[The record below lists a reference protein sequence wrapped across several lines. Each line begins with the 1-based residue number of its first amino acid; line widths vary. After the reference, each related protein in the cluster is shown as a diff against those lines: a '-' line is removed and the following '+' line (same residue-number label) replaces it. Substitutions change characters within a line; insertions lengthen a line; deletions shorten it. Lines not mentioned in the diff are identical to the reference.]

1 MHQDKILLSCKGGH
15 LVLPAKPML
24 DRSDGGQLLV
34 LPPRVVWDRTALN
47 AQELGY
53 FSALV
58 AAGAAAMLAVLPQ
71 LQGGC
76 INYWDAGNWALND
89 AAPPEGVKNGVEHR
103 KLHLHLLGRSPQA
116 QHPDWRWGESPK
128 FPDYVNRSSWMKGL
142 NSLNLAETGAI
153 MAKAQLILV
162 GKYGFSVAEIE
173 VF

>member
-1 MHQDKILLSCKGGH
+1 MHQDKVLLSCKGGY
-15 LVLPAKPML
+15 LVLPATPML
-24 DRSDGGQLLV
+24 DRRDGGQLIV
-34 LPPRVVWDRTALN
+34 LPPRVVWDRTALD

-89 AAPPEGVKNGVEHR
+89 AAPPVGLKNGAEHR
-103 KLHLHLLGRSPQA
+103 KLHLHLLGRSPQSLHA
-116 QHPDWRWGESPK
+116 DWRWGESPK
-128 FPDYVNRSSWMKGL
+128 FPDYADRNSWMAGF
-142 NSLNLAETGAI
+142 NALNLTETAAI
-153 MAKAQLILV
+153 AAKTKLILV
-162 GKYGFSVAEIE
+162 EKYGFSVAEIE